1 VYKIKFQGS
10 AIRAVSVA
18 VALAFCAPA
27 VAAPA
32 RDAAAS
38 YTFAFQEAD
47 IAQVAQAIL
56 GDALGLSYT
65 IDPGVTG
72 KMSFRIDRRLTG
84 AQLLAAF
91 EAALNTSDVAI
102 VREGDAITLEPR
114 AKAKGSGRLRM
125 FDEGVHSAGYQTV
138 AVPLAYAAPSEVAKA
153 MAATGRSDMIVDVDD
168 KLGLLIL
175 GGTGPEIEAAVELI
189 RTFDHSGLEDS
200 KIRFFELE
208 QAPADTVSHDL
219 NQVLDASGITG
230 VTVVPLKRMNGLF
243 VFARTAQA
251 LDEVGKW
258 VEKLDV
264 PSKEKTAT
272 LWVYHPKNAT
282 AESLASTLNSALTG
296 QFNAPS
302 APPAPSAIGAQIA
315 GPLSGPV
322 GPMPA
327 LSSSPPLV
335 TGPTAPDDDP
345 VRVGLDKEANTIL
358 IFASASRWLQ
368 IQKILEQIDEPP
380 GQVLIE
386 ASIIEVDLT
395 KNLNFGV
402 DWAVVGAN
410 GQLGI
415 SSINNVSGTVGQIIP
430 GFSVTFLGKNVQAA
444 IHALGTDS
452 SIEVISAPK
461 IIVLDNHVAKLDVGD
476 QLPVITQTGQDTTTP
491 GAPVIN
497 SVNYVNTGVILNVT
511 PRIGDGKVYLD
522 IDQEVSAGTV
532 TTSSG
537 IDSPT
542 ISTRKVQTTLAL
554 EDGGVV
560 ALGGLIS
567 SNKTFDDSGLPYVKN
582 IPVLGLLFK
591 STKKATTRNELIVLI
606 KADIIRDKASSQ
618 HAMTDLLAD
627 MHEIERR
634 GLIQP

>member
-1 VYKIKFQGS
+1 VYNFKLQNGV
-10 AIRAVSVA
+10 IRAVAAA
-18 VALAFCAPA
+18 VALMICAPA
-27 VAAPA
+27 VAAPT
-32 RDAAAS
+32 REVAAG
-38 YTFAFQEAD
+38 YTFAFQDAD

-56 GDALGLSYT
+56 GDALGLTYT
-65 IDPGVTG
+65 VDPGVTG

-91 EAALNTSDVAI
+91 EAALETNDVVI

-114 AKAKGSGRLRM
+114 AKAKGSGRLHM
-125 FDEGVHSAGYQTV
+125 LGEGVHSAGYQTV

-153 MAATGRSDMIVDVDD
+153 MEATGRSDMIVDVDD

-175 GGTGPEIEAAVELI
+175 GGTGPEIESAVELI

-219 NQVLDASGITG
+219 NRVLEASGITG

-243 VFARTAQA
+243 VFARTTQA

-264 PSKEKTAT
+264 PSKEKTAS

-282 AESLASTLNSALTG
+282 AEALASTLNSALNGETA
-296 QFNAPS
+296 APS
-302 APPAPSAIGAQIA
+302 AAPPSPAIGEQIA
-315 GPLSGPV
+315 GPLSGPP

-327 LSSSPPLV
+327 LSPSSPFA
-335 TGPTAPDDDP
+335 TAAAPAADDP

-358 IFASASRWLQ
+358 IFASDNRWLQ
-368 IQKILEQIDEPP
+368 IQKILDQIDEPP

-395 KNLNFGV
+395 KTLNFGV
-402 DWAVVGAN
+402 DWSVIGAG

-415 SSINNVSGTVGQIIP
+415 SSINSKSGTVGANLP
-430 GFSVTFLGKNVQAA
+430 GFSVTFLGKNIQAA
-444 IHALGTDS
+444 VNALGANS
-452 SIEVISAPK
+452 AIEVISAPK
-461 IIVLDNHVAKLDVGD
+461 IIVLDNHLAKLDVGD
-476 QLPVITQTGQDTTTP
+476 QLPIVTQTGQSTITP
-491 GAPVIN
+491 GAPVLN

-511 PRIGDGKVYLD
+511 PRIGDNKVYLD
-522 IDQEVSAGTV
+522 IDQEVSSGTA
-532 TTSSG
+532 TTTSG

-567 SNKTFDDSGLPYVKN
+567 SNKTVGDSGLPYVKD
-582 IPVLGLLFK
+582 IPVLGLLFRSNNR
-591 STKKATTRNELIVLI
+591 STARNELIVLI
-606 KADIIRDKASSQ
+606 KADIIRDQPSSH
-618 HAMTDLLAD
+618 HAMADLLAD